1 MIQMSKLTLRKHF
14 LYKREGVTDIEKISL
29 SSKINK
35 NLQLF
40 NKIVQSNP
48 IMKKSFLKYQYNLN
62 EINKAFNDFKKGK
75 VLRPLIKL

>member
-1 MIQMSKLTLRKHF
+1 MGTVGGDLQI
-14 LYKREGVTDIEKISL
+14 D
-29 SSKINK
+29 K

-48 IMKKSFLKYQYNLN
+48 VMKKSFLKYQYNLSD
-62 EINKAFNDFKKGK
+62 INKAFNDLKKGK